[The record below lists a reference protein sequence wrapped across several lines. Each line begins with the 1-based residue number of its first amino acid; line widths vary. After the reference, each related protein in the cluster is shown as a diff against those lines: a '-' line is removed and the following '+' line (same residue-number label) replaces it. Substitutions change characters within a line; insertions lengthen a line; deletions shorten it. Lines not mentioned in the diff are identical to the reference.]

1 MLSPSFKWGIF
12 SLLDQDFQLEK
23 RRRPQY
29 NFGIGEALNDKIN
42 IALLLTKVTKLGG
55 VMMAYLVSF
64 SNGSGSIRHNNRNY
78 AAENIHKDLT
88 ENNIIFRNEP
98 IEVAYKKC
106 FGEACIQNNKKQKRS
121 DRKLS
126 PESYLKKIN
135 AGKSGETSP
144 KPFYES
150 VIQIGNKTN
159 MSIHEKSHS
168 GAVKK
173 AKEVLSEVVKDWEKE
188 NPNLYLFNAT
198 LHLDETTPHL
208 HLDWIPVASGYKTG
222 MPKRNSLEKALAQ
235 QGSIAKGKTGKRVN
249 NRAVWQ
255 EKQLNYLVSLAQKH
269 GLEAT
274 WEKHDIAEEK
284 LSIGN
289 YRKIARLAE
298 RQAKELKKEIEK
310 SGTMKLLFG
319 GKEKL
324 ATALSQVQL
333 AQKNEEIYKAKLEEK
348 LVSKVTTAIK
358 EVENYKN
365 KLDSQKR
372 DLDIRAKKQIIFEK
386 ELLIGEELL
395 TEKENQL
402 FERETELEKNYKE
415 RMQQLQKDFNKKTA
429 EVEKK
434 KEELDIEK
442 ANLTK
447 TYDKIYDEKFYQ
459 RIKGAVDYRTRDLN
473 NQVSELKQKLTSEVN
488 SKLAFQKKWQELA
501 EENEQLKEN
510 KNVLESN
517 NEELQQKSDE
527 LSKENGELKETINER
542 NKFIITEAA
551 TIESLNN
558 WTNQYNFKPEDESKR
573 EYFLRQHKSI
583 LGRINNQALKEKVK
597 EIETL
602 PKQKEKIKI
611 NIVAPRGRDSGMS
624 L

>member
-1 MLSPSFKWGIF
+1 MK
-12 SLLDQDFQLEK
+12 K

-29 NFGIGEALNDKIN
+29 NFGIGEAVNDKIN

-64 SNGSGSIRHNNRNY
+64 SNGSGSIRHNNRDFS
-78 AAENIHKDLT
+78 AENIHKELS
-88 ENNIIFRNEP
+88 ENNIVFKSEP
-98 IEVAYKKC
+98 LEAAYEKC
-106 FGEACIQNNKKQKRS
+106 FGEACLENNKFQKRA

-126 PESYLKKIN
+126 PTDYLKKIEK
-135 AGKSGETSP
+135 GKAGETSP

-159 MSIHEKSHS
+159 MSLHERSHS
-168 GAVKK
+168 KSVKK
-173 AKEVLSEVVKDWEKE
+173 AKEALSEIVENWEKE

-222 MPKRNSLEKALAQ
+222 MPKRNSLERALAQ
-235 QGSIAKGKTGKRVN
+235 QGSIAKGKTSKKVN

-255 EKQLNYLVSLAQKH
+255 EKQLNYIVDIAQKH

-284 LSIGN
+284 LSIGT

-348 LVSKVTTAIK
+348 LISKVTTAIK
-358 EVENYKN
+358 EVENYKSE
-365 KLDSQKR
+365 LDSQKEN
-372 DLDIRAKKQIIFEK
+372 LDIRAKKQIISEK

-395 TEKENQL
+395 AEKENQL

-415 RMQQLQKDFNKKTA
+415 QLQKLQKDFDKKTA

-527 LSKENGELKETINER
+527 LSKENNELKETINER

-551 TIESLNN
+551 TIESLSSWINEY
-558 WTNQYNFKPEDESKR
+558 TFKPEEEKKK
-573 EYFLRQHKSI
+573 EFFLRKHKELLSK
-583 LGRINNQALKEKVK
+583 INDQDLEEKVK
-597 EIETL
+597 EISTL
-602 PKQKEKIKI
+602 PKQKEKIKV
-611 NIVAPRGRDSGMS
+611 NIRSPRGRDSGMS

>member
-1 MLSPSFKWGIF
+1 MGNF
-12 SLLDQDFQLEK
+12 LDQHFQLEK

-29 NFGIGEALNDKIN
+29 NFGIGEAVNDKIN
-42 IALLLTKVTKLGG
+42 IALLLSKVTKLGG

-64 SNGSGSIRHNNRNY
+64 SNGSGSIRHNNRDFS
-78 AAENIHKDLT
+78 AENIHKELS
-88 ENNIIFRNEP
+88 ENNIVFKSEP
-98 IEVAYKKC
+98 IEAAYEKC
-106 FGEACIQNNKKQKRS
+106 FGEACLENNKFQKRA

-126 PESYLKKIN
+126 PTDYLKKIEK
-135 AGKSGETSP
+135 GKAGETSP

-159 MSIHEKSHS
+159 MSLHERSHS
-168 GAVKK
+168 KSVKK
-173 AKEVLSEVVKDWEKE
+173 AKEALSEIVENWEKE

-208 HLDWIPVASGYKTG
+208 HLNWIPVASGYKTG
-222 MPKRNSLEKALAQ
+222 MTKRNSLEKALAQ
-235 QGSIAKGKTGKRVN
+235 QGSIAKGKTGKRIN

-255 EKQLNYLVSLAQKH
+255 EKQLNYIVDIAQKH

-348 LVSKVTTAIK
+348 LISKVTTAIK
-358 EVENYKN
+358 EVENYKSE
-365 KLDSQKR
+365 LDSQKEN
-372 DLDIRAKKQIIFEK
+372 LDIRAKKQIIFEK
-386 ELLIGEELL
+386 ELLIKEKALS
-395 TEKENQL
+395 EKENEL
-402 FERETELEKNYKE
+402 FERETEFEKNYKE
-415 RMQQLQKDFNKKTA
+415 RLQQLQKDFNKKTA
-429 EVEKK
+429 EIEKK

-442 ANLTK
+442 ATLTK
-447 TYDKIYDEKFYQ
+447 TYDKIYDEKFQQ
-459 RIKGAVDYRTRDLN
+459 RIKGAVDYRTKTLN
-473 NQVSELKQKLTSEVN
+473 NHVAELKQKFTSEVN
-488 SKLAFQKKWQELA
+488 SKLAFQKKWQDLT

-517 NEELQQKSDE
+517 NEKLNQ
-527 LSKENGELKETINER
+527 ENGELKETINER

-551 TIESLNN
+551 TIESLKN
-558 WTNQYNFKPEDESKR
+558 WIGEYTFDPDEEK
-573 EYFLRQHKSI
+573 EKEFFLRKHKELLSK
-583 LGRINNQALKEKVK
+583 INDQDLEEKVK
-597 EIETL
+597 EISTL
-602 PKQKEKIKI
+602 PKQKEQKEKIKV
-611 NIVAPRGRDSGMS
+611 NIIAPRGRNSGMS

>member
-1 MLSPSFKWGIF
+1 MSF
-12 SLLDQDFQLEK
+12 
-23 RRRPQY
+23 
-29 NFGIGEALNDKIN
+29 
-42 IALLLTKVTKLGG
+42 
-55 VMMAYLVSF
+55 LVSF
-64 SNGSGSIRHNNRNY
+64 SNGSGSIRHNNRDFS
-78 AAENIHKDLT
+78 AENIHKDLT
-88 ENNIIFRNEP
+88 ENNIVFKSEP
-98 IEVAYKKC
+98 LEAAYEKC
-106 FGEACIQNNKKQKRS
+106 FGEACLENNKFQKRA

-126 PESYLKKIN
+126 PADYLKKIEK
-135 AGKSGETSP
+135 GKAGETSP

-159 MSIHEKSHS
+159 MSLHERSHS
-168 GAVKK
+168 RAVKK

-255 EKQLNYLVSLAQKH
+255 EKQLNYLVSIAQKN

-298 RQAKELKKEIEK
+298 RQANELKKEIEK
-310 SGTMKLLFG
+310 AGAMKLLFG

-348 LVSKVTTAIK
+348 MAYKVTTAIK
-358 EVENYKN
+358 EVENYKSE
-365 KLDSQKR
+365 LDSQKEN
-372 DLDIRAKKQIIFEK
+372 LDIRAKKQIIFEK

-415 RMQQLQKDFNKKTA
+415 RLQQLQKDFNKKTA

-434 KEELDIEK
+434 KEDLDTEK

-447 TYDKIYDEKFYQ
+447 TYDKIYDEKFQQ
-459 RIKGAVDYRTRDLN
+459 RIKGAVDYRTKTLN
-473 NQVSELKQKLTSEVN
+473 NQIAELKQKFTSEVN

-551 TIESLNN
+551 TIESLNSWIN
-558 WTNQYNFKPEDESKR
+558 EYTFKPEEEKKK
-573 EYFLRQHKSI
+573 EFFLRQHKELLSK
-583 LGRINNQALKEKVK
+583 INDQDLEEKVK
-597 EIETL
+597 EISTL
-602 PKQKEKIKI
+602 PKQKEKIKV
-611 NIVAPRGRDSGMS
+611 NIRSPRGRDSGMS

>member
-1 MLSPSFKWGIF
+1 
-12 SLLDQDFQLEK
+12 
-23 RRRPQY
+23 
-29 NFGIGEALNDKIN
+29 
-42 IALLLTKVTKLGG
+42 
-55 VMMAYLVSF
+55 MMAYLVSF
-64 SNGSGSIRHNNRNY
+64 SNGSGSIRHNNRDFS
-78 AAENIHKDLT
+78 AENIHKDLT
-88 ENNIIFRNEP
+88 ENNIVFKSESL
-98 IEVAYKKC
+98 EAAYEKC
-106 FGEACIQNNKKQKRS
+106 FGEACLENNKFQKRA

-126 PESYLKKIN
+126 PADYLKKIEK
-135 AGKSGETSP
+135 GKAGETSP

-159 MSIHEKSHS
+159 MSLHERSHS
-168 GAVKK
+168 KSVKK
-173 AKEVLSEVVKDWEKE
+173 AKEALSEIVENWEKE

-222 MPKRNSLEKALAQ
+222 MPKRNSLERALAQ
-235 QGSIAKGKTGKRVN
+235 QGSIAKGKTSKKVN

-255 EKQLNYLVSLAQKH
+255 EKQLNYIVDIAQKH

-348 LVSKVTTAIK
+348 MAYKVTTAIK
-358 EVENYKN
+358 EVENYKSE
-365 KLDSQKR
+365 LDSQKEN
-372 DLDIRAKKQIIFEK
+372 LDIRAKKQIISEK
-386 ELLIGEELL
+386 ELLIKEKALS
-395 TEKENQL
+395 EKENEL
-402 FERETELEKNYKE
+402 FERENEFEKNYKE
-415 RMQQLQKDFNKKTA
+415 RLQQLQKDFGKKTA

-459 RIKGAVDYRTRDLN
+459 RIKGAVNYRTRDLN

-501 EENEQLKEN
+501 EENKQLKED
-510 KNVLESN
+510 KDVLESN
-517 NEELQQKSDE
+517 NEELNQ
-527 LSKENGELKETINER
+527 ENGELKETINER

-551 TIESLNN
+551 TIESLKSWINEY
-558 WTNQYNFKPEDESKR
+558 TFKPEEEKKK
-573 EYFLRQHKSI
+573 EFFLRQHKKLLSK
-583 LGRINNQALKEKVK
+583 INDQTLEEKVK
-597 EIETL
+597 EISTL
-602 PKQKEKIKI
+602 PKQKEKSKV
-611 NIVAPRGRDSGMS
+611 NIIAPRGRNSGMS